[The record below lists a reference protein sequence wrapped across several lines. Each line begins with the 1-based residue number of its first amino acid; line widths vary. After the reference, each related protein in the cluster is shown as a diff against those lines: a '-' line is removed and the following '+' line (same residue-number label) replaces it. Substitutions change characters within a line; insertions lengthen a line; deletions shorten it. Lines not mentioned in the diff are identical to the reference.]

1 MSALNTFEEEIQDR
15 KKKELAILN
24 SLLDEKKN
32 RIAQIKD
39 EKLREIKE
47 KYENEAENKA
57 QREFARITESARLEA
72 KKILFDAINTNMS
85 TALEAIKRE
94 LKNYT
99 KKADYKKTLEKM
111 VLYSKRHLGDDIIIK
126 CREADIPYLKEMK
139 VTIGSNISTMGG
151 IVAIDKSQSREID
164 LTFEELLEN
173 HEDEIKNFLYEKM
186 IK

>member
-32 RIAQIKD
+32 RTAQIKN
-39 EKLREIKE
+39 EKLAEIKE
-47 KYENEAENKA
+47 KYENESENKA
-57 QREFARITESARLEA
+57 QREYARITESARLEA

-85 TALEAIKRE
+85 IALDAIKNE
-94 LKNYT
+94 LKNNT

-111 VLYSKRHLGDDIIIK
+111 VTYAKKYLGDEIIVK
-126 CREADIPYLKEMK
+126 CREPDVTYLKEMK
-139 VTIGSNISTMGG
+139 VTIGGSISTMGG
-151 IVAIDKSQSREID
+151 FIAVDKLQNREID

-186 IK
+186 I

>member
-32 RIAQIKD
+32 RIAQIKN
-39 EKLREIKE
+39 EKLKEIKE
-47 KYENEAENKA
+47 KYENESENKS

-72 KKILFDAINTNMS
+72 KKILFDAINMNMS
-85 TALEAIKRE
+85 SALDAIKLE

-111 VLYSKRHLGDDIIIK
+111 VLYAKRHLGEDIIIK
-126 CREADIPYLKEMK
+126 CRESDTPYLKEMK
-139 VTIGSNISTMGG
+139 VTIGSGIATMGG
-151 IVAIDKSQSREID
+151 FVAVDKSQSREID

-173 HEDEIKNFLYEKM
+173 HEDEVKNFLYEKM
-186 IK
+186 I

>member
-1 MSALNTFEEEIQDR
+1 MSALNTFEQEIQDR

-32 RIAQIKD
+32 RNSQIKN
-39 EKLREIKE
+39 EKLREIEE
-47 KYENEAENKA
+47 KSENEAENKA
-57 QREFARITESARLEA
+57 QREYARITESARLEA

-85 TALEAIKRE
+85 TSVDAIKNE

-111 VLYSKRHLGDDIIIK
+111 ILYAKRHLGDDITVK
-126 CREADIPYLKEMK
+126 CRESDIPYIKDMK
-139 VTIGSNISTMGG
+139 VIMGSSISTMGG
-151 IVAIDKSQSREID
+151 IMAVDKSQSKEID

-173 HEDEIKNFLYEKM
+173 QEDEIKNFLYEKM

>member
-32 RIAQIKD
+32 RVSQIKN
-39 EKLREIKE
+39 ERLMEIKE
-47 KYENEAENKA
+47 KYDREADNRS

-72 KKILFDAINTNMS
+72 KKILFDAINLNMS
-85 TALEAIKRE
+85 AALESIRQE
-94 LKNYT
+94 LMNNT
-99 KKADYKKTLEKM
+99 KKADYKKMLEKM
-111 VLYSKRHLGDDIIIK
+111 VLYAKKYLGDDITIR
-126 CREADIPYLKEMK
+126 CRESDVQYLKDMK
-139 VTIGSNISTMGG
+139 ITIGSNISSMGG
-151 IVAIDKSQSREID
+151 IVAVDKSQTREID

-186 IK
+186 I

>member
-15 KKKELAILN
+15 KRKELAILN

-32 RIAQIKD
+32 RVAQIKN
-39 EKLREIKE
+39 EKLIEIKE
-47 KYENEAENKA
+47 KSENEAENKS

-85 TALEAIKRE
+85 TALDAIRNE
-94 LKNYT
+94 LKNNT

-111 VLYSKRHLGDDIIIK
+111 VLYAKKYLGDDIIVN
-126 CREADIPYLKEMK
+126 CRESDVPYLKEMK
-139 VTIGSNISTMGG
+139 VTIGSSISTMGG

-173 HEDEIKNFLYEKM
+173 NEDEIKNFLYEKM
-186 IK
+186 I

>member
-32 RIAQIKD
+32 RVSQIKN
-39 EKLREIKE
+39 ERLMEIKE
-47 KYENEAENKA
+47 KYDSEADNRS

-72 KKILFDAINTNMS
+72 KKILFDAINLNMS
-85 TALEAIKRE
+85 AALESIRQE
-94 LKNYT
+94 LMNNT
-99 KKADYKKTLEKM
+99 KKADYKKMLEKM
-111 VLYSKRHLGDDIIIK
+111 VLYAKKYLGDDITIR
-126 CREADIPYLKEMK
+126 CRESDVQYLKDMK
-139 VTIGSNISTMGG
+139 ITIGSNISSMGG
-151 IVAIDKSQSREID
+151 IVAVDKSQTREID

-186 IK
+186 I

>member
-1 MSALNTFEEEIQDR
+1 MSALNTFEQEIQDR

-32 RIAQIKD
+32 RIAQIKN
-39 EKLREIKE
+39 EKLREIEE

-57 QREFARITESARLEA
+57 QREYARITESARLEA
-72 KKILFDAINTNMS
+72 KKVLFDAINTNMS
-85 TALEAIKRE
+85 TSVEAIKHE
-94 LKNYT
+94 LKNYP

-111 VLYSKRHLGDDIIIK
+111 ILYAKRHLGDDIIIK
-126 CREADIPYLKEMK
+126 CRESDIPYLKEMN
-139 VTIGSNISTMGG
+139 VIIGSSISTMGG
-151 IVAIDKSQSREID
+151 IIAVDKSQSKEID